1 MLVWRPISLIE
12 AASSSAPAATA
23 CTFSLASIEALAAIR
38 GCDPADLEPLYRAV
52 DPEALDRICAAP
64 GLGRHSGDTRI
75 EFTYLEHE
83 VVVKS
88 LGLIEIRPLE
98 DE

>member
-1 MLVWRPISLIE
+1 MPVRYDPETETYRAQFDSASVDASLAVIE
-12 AASSSAPAATA
+12 AM
-23 CTFSLASIEALAAIR
+23 AAIR

-52 DPEALDRICAAP
+52 DPEALDRICAAQ